1 MTVIKH
7 DQFKSRLDLLP
18 VDALE
23 LVGFV
28 LRHGAKKYR
37 ANGWKDCEDPMRYV
51 RPILSHTFQH
61 LKGNITDKESG
72 LLHLAHAVTSGL
84 IALDLF
90 IKLGQ
95 SQKSMERKQFSYFAI
110 VTRKS
115 KKRGI
120 VKKRFRSYE
129 KAWEYLTDNELEPT
143 QHSIQT
149 VKPSDKPGTVVPM

>member
-1 MTVIKH
+1 MAIIKY
-7 DQFKSRLDLLP
+7 DSFKSRLDLLP

-37 ANGWKDCEDPMRYV
+37 ANGWVDCKDPTRYV

-61 LKGNITDKESG
+61 LKGNYTDKESG

-90 IKLGQ
+90 LRLGEG
-95 SQKSMERKQFSYFAI
+95 KNMERKQFNYFAI

-115 KKRGI
+115 KKRGV

-129 KAWEYLTDNELEPT
+129 KAWEYLISHELEPS
-143 QHSIQT
+143 QHVIQT
-149 VKPSDKPGTVVPM
+149 VKPADTIGTVVPM

>member
-1 MTVIKH
+1 MTVIKY
-7 DQFKSRLDLLP
+7 DNFKSRLDLLP

-37 ANGWKDCEDPMRYV
+37 ANGWKDCKDPMRYV

-61 LKGNITDKESG
+61 LKGNYTDKESG

-90 IKLGQ
+90 LRL
-95 SQKSMERKQFSYFAI
+95 SNNTHEMERKQFSYFAI

-115 KKRGI
+115 KKRG
-120 VKKRFRSYE
+120 VVYKRFRSYE
-129 KAWEYLTDNELEPT
+129 KAWEYLTDNELEPS
-143 QHSIQT
+143 QHIIQT
-149 VKPSDKPGTVVPM
+149 VKTTDKVGSIVPV